1 MLNRINEYTD
11 KQDRSPY
18 AVWLAS
24 LRDVRAR
31 ARVIMRVD
39 RMELGLFGDSEPVG
53 EGLSELKIDYGPGYR
68 VYYGKESQDAYL
80 LLCGGNKS
88 TQSRDIKRAKTYWQE
103 YKEEKIMA
111 RNVRATHS
119 EHLRNPEVA
128 AEYLNLAL
136 QEDDPGIVLMALR
149 NIAEAQEG
157 GIAGL
162 AARSRLGRESM
173 YKMLSERGN
182 PKLSSFT
189 RIIHSLGLCLKVQ
202 THV

>member
-103 YKEEKIMA
+103 YKRRK
-111 RNVRATHS
+111 
-119 EHLRNPEVA
+119 
-128 AEYLNLAL
+128 
-136 QEDDPGIVLMALR
+136 
-149 NIAEAQEG
+149 
-157 GIAGL
+157 
-162 AARSRLGRESM
+162 
-173 YKMLSERGN
+173 
-182 PKLSSFT
+182 
-189 RIIHSLGLCLKVQ
+189 
-202 THV
+202 